1 MILSLIFPN
10 LFAQL
15 EHYLVHKDRL
25 FFFFLLMMTEHYI
38 RYDMTV
44 VMISSVVQLSQ
55 LNNLMKI
62 YRIFDSG
69 SVLLLMA
76 LNRRK
81 KLELEPINVLVI

>member
-1 MILSLIFPN
+1 M
-10 LFAQL
+10 
-15 EHYLVHKDRL
+15 HKDRL

-81 KLELEPINVLVI
+81 KLELEPINVLII

>member
-1 MILSLIFPN
+1 
-10 LFAQL
+10 
-15 EHYLVHKDRL
+15 
-25 FFFFLLMMTEHYI
+25 
-38 RYDMTV
+38 MTV

-62 YRIFDSG
+62 YRILDSG

-81 KLELEPINVLVI
+81 KLELEPINVLVIWILESRFYIHRSRLVYSFTRSMSFEMQPDAIIFE